1 MDHSIPLPHLSQ
13 SDHHS
18 SVHTKYTTALVRTH
32 GHRCEKYTISN
43 SNTYVKMLSIDF
55 SSAFNTNIPSKLG
68 GLGINNSLCILALD
82 SPTNRPRF
90 VRLDSHIFSTLT
102 LNTGVPQCCVL
113 SSLLYSPPMK
123 RVSLVG
129 WPLWQWWVGLQAGR
143 PAPGGMIT
151 TRPLIPKHQRVH
163 CGHWKGARTHPSIST
178 ERLSVLPALS
188 FWVSTSLTT
197 SHGPSTFKPWAGD
210 LTSDSGW

>member
-82 SPTNRPRF
+82 SPTNRRRF
-90 VRLDSHIFSTLT
+90 VRLDSHMFSTLT

-113 SSLLYSPPMK
+113 SSLLYSPPMNL
-123 RVSLVG
+123 RTLLSESVG
-129 WPLWQWWVGLQAGR
+129 SGTSSSPQRLTPYPLSALLLCPYPR
-143 PAPGGMIT
+143 PNT
-151 TRPLIPKHQRVH
+151 Y
-163 CGHWKGARTHPSIST
+163 PS
-178 ERLSVLPALS
+178 
-188 FWVSTSLTT
+188 
-197 SHGPSTFKPWAGD
+197 D
-210 LTSDSGW
+210 